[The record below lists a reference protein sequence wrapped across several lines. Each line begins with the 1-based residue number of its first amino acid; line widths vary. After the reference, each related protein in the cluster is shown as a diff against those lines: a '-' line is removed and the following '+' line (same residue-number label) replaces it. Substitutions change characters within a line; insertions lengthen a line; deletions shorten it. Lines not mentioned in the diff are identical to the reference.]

1 MARQPDMIN
10 EVITLL
16 GEGKSTKEI
25 TEKTGCSKST
35 VTVARK
41 RLKDREGDL
50 TEATNDINADVDDN
64 IDSFIKKI
72 KIIPPPETKESD
84 DSADNETEYQ
94 CPGCGHVWSGDK
106 TERQGECPGCR
117 MEFE

>member
-10 EVITLL
+10 QVIGML
-16 GEGKSTKEI
+16 GDGKSTKEI
-25 TEKTGCSKST
+25 TEATGCSKST

-50 TEATNDINADVDDN
+50 TEATKDINTDVDDN
-64 IDSFIKKI
+64 VDSFIKKI
-72 KIIPPPETKESD
+72 KIEAPPITKESD
-84 DSADNETEYQ
+84 DTDKEIEYK
-94 CPGCGHVWSGDK
+94 CPGCDHVWNADK
-106 TERQGECPGCR
+106 TEIQGECPSCR